1 MTRKQDSSTH
11 NKVNKCYIYTRVSTK
26 MQVDGY
32 SLEAQENRCRAM
44 AEAKGYEVVRIYH
57 DDGKSGK
64 TTEGRD
70 DFNRMLKDIEMH
82 KDGVSLVFVFKL
94 SRFGRNTRD
103 VLNSFQILKENGCEL
118 VCVEDSIDTT
128 NAMGEVILKILA
140 AIAEMERHNISVQTM
155 AGRIQK
161 AEDGKWNGGFAPYGY
176 TLVDGKLQIAE
187 DEAEVI
193 RIIFDRFVHTTMGYV
208 GVANYLLEKGVQKKI
223 RQNGKLDTFTQDFV
237 KNALDNEVYM
247 GKIHFGKRKNQVE
260 QKEYGV
266 YQGIHEPIV
275 SEELWELAHK
285 KRMETVKRLEKVYD
299 KEHEFQLSGLIKCP
313 LCGRGMV
320 GNINRKK
327 KSDGSLYKT
336 YYSYYCNNR
345 KAKTGYRCEYH
356 KQPGEAVINEA
367 VKEIVVSLVSNPKFT
382 ERMKEKVKSK
392 VDTSEVDTDIKR
404 LEQNLKSLEIK
415 KNRLISEIDNLEIN
429 ETYEEREQDLNE
441 RLNDFYVRIADTKK
455 YIQKK
460 KEEKVKIEQ
469 DKITGDTIYKN
480 LMAFVKVLD
489 KTTDGDKKRL
499 YNILIKEIQI
509 FEEKQEDG
517 RWIKS
522 ITFNFPVYYKG
533 NMVEDISWVTDS
545 TNETVC
551 LLSKLSEAKHHIEVK
566 VDMDELDLTSAEAK
580 ATYRE
585 IEESILKKIS
595 KR

>member
-1 MTRKQDSSTH
+1 MRTKQENKAH
-11 NKVNKCYIYTRVSTK
+11 NKSNKCYIYTRVSTK

-32 SLEAQENRCRAM
+32 SLEAQEKRCRAM
-44 AEAKGYEVVRIYH
+44 ADAKGYEVIRVYH

-64 TTEGRD
+64 TLDGRD
-70 DFNRMLKDIEMH
+70 DFNRMLTDIEKK

-103 VLNSFQILKENGCEL
+103 VLNSFQVLKDNGCEL

-176 TLVDGKLQIAE
+176 KLVDGKLQIAE

-208 GVANYLLEKGVQKKI
+208 GVANYLLEKGISKKV
-223 RQNGKLDTFTQDFV
+223 RQNGKLDIFTQDFV
-237 KNALDNEVYM
+237 KNALDNEIYM

-285 KRMETVKRLEKVYD
+285 KRQETVKRLEKVYD
-299 KEHEFQLSGLIKCP
+299 KEHEFQLSGIIKCP
-313 LCGRGMV
+313 ICGRGMV
-320 GNINRKK
+320 GNISRKK
-327 KSDGSLYKT
+327 KPDGSLYKT
-336 YYSYYCNNR
+336 YYTYYCNNR
-345 KAKTGYRCEYH
+345 KSKTGHRCEYRR
-356 KQPGEAVINEA
+356 QPGESLINDA
-367 VKEIVVSLVSNPKFT
+367 VKEIVISLVSNPKFT

-392 VDTSEVDTDIKR
+392 VDTREVDADIMR
-404 LEQNLKSLEIK
+404 LESNLKSLEIK
-415 KNRLISEIDNLEIN
+415 KNRLISEIDNLEVN
-429 ETYEEREQDLNE
+429 EIYEERERDLNE
-441 RLNDFYVRIADTKK
+441 RLADFYNRIAETKK

-460 KEEKVKIEQ
+460 REEKVKIEQ
-469 DKITGDTIYKN
+469 DKITGDTIYRN

-499 YNILIKEIQI
+499 YNLLIKEIQI
-509 FEEKQEDG
+509 YEEQQADG

-522 ITFNFPVYYKG
+522 ITFNFPVYYNG
-533 NMVEDISWVTDS
+533 EMVEDISWVTESID
-545 TNETVC
+545 ETVV
-551 LLSKLSEAKHHIEVK
+551 LLNNKK
-566 VDMDELDLTSAEAK
+566 VDGYIDIELNL
-580 ATYRE
+580 
-585 IEESILKKIS
+585 
-595 KR
+595 

>member
-1 MTRKQDSSTH
+1 MARKQDISTH
-11 NKVNKCYIYTRVSTK
+11 NKLNKCYIYTRVSTK

-44 AEAKGYEVVRIYH
+44 AEAKGYAVIRVYH

-70 DFNRMLKDIEMH
+70 DFNRMLSDIENH

-103 VLNSFQILKENGCEL
+103 VLNSFQILKDNGCEL

-140 AIAEMERHNISVQTM
+140 AIAEMERHNIAVQTM

-161 AEDGKWNGGFAPYGY
+161 AEDGKWNGGFSPYGY
-176 TLVDGKLQIAE
+176 KLVDGKLEIAE

-193 RIIFDRFVHTTMGYV
+193 RIIFDRYVHTTMGYV
-208 GVANYLLEKGVQKKI
+208 GVANYLLSKGLQKKI
-223 RQNGKLDTFTQDFV
+223 RHNGKLDTFTQDFV

-247 GKIHFGKRKNQVE
+247 GKIHFGKKKNQVE

-320 GNINRKK
+320 GNINRKRK
-327 KSDGSLYKT
+327 PDGSLYKT

-345 KAKTGYRCEYH
+345 KAKTGYRCEFH
-356 KQPGEAVINEA
+356 RQPAEAVVNEA

-392 VDTSEVDTDIKR
+392 VDTSEVDADITR
-404 LEQNLKSLEIK
+404 LEQSLKSLEIK
-415 KNRLISEIDNLEIN
+415 KNRLMSEIDSLEIN
-429 ETYEEREQDLNE
+429 EIYEERARDLND
-441 RLNDFYVRIADTKK
+441 RLYDFYEKIAETKK

-460 KEEKVKIEQ
+460 REEKIKIEQ

-480 LMAFVKVLD
+480 LMAFVRVLD

-499 YNILIKEIQI
+499 YNLLIKEIQI
-509 FEEKQEDG
+509 YEEKQADG

-522 ITFNFPVYYKG
+522 ITFNFPIYYNG
-533 NMVEDISWVTDS
+533 DMVEDISWVTDS

-551 LLSKLSEAKHHIEVK
+551 LLSNRKSRQSH
-566 VDMDELDLTSAEAK
+566 
-580 ATYRE
+580 
-585 IEESILKKIS
+585 
-595 KR
+595 

>member
-1 MTRKQDSSTH
+1 MARKQDISTH
-11 NKVNKCYIYTRVSTK
+11 NKLNKCYIYTRVSTK

-44 AEAKGYEVVRIYH
+44 AEAKGYEVIRVYQ
-57 DDGKSGK
+57 DEGKSGK
-64 TTEGRD
+64 SIEGRD
-70 DFNRMLKDIEMH
+70 NFNRMLADIENH

-103 VLNSFQILKENGCEL
+103 VLNSFQILKDNGCEL

-140 AIAEMERHNISVQTM
+140 AIAEMERHNIAVQTM

-176 TLVDGKLQIAE
+176 KLVDGKLEIAE

-193 RIIFDRFVHTTMGYV
+193 RIIFDRYVHTTMGYA
-208 GVANYLLEKGVQKKI
+208 GVANYLLEKGISKKV
-223 RQNGKLDTFTQDFV
+223 RQNGKLDTFSHYFV
-237 KNALDNEVYM
+237 KNVLDNEVYK
-247 GKIHFGKRKNQVE
+247 GKIHFGKKKNQVE

-299 KEHEFQLSGLIKCP
+299 KEHEFQLSGLVKCP

-320 GNINRKK
+320 GNINRKRK
-327 KSDGSLYKT
+327 PDGSLYKT

-345 KAKTGYRCEYH
+345 KARTGYRCEFH
-356 KQPGEAVINEA
+356 RQPGEAVVNEA

-382 ERMKEKVKSK
+382 ERMKEKVRSK
-392 VDTSEVDTDIKR
+392 VDTSEVDADINR
-404 LEQNLKSLEIK
+404 LEQNLKSLEIR
-415 KNRLISEIDNLEIN
+415 KNRLMSEIDNLEIN
-429 ETYEEREQDLNE
+429 EIYEERARDLNE
-441 RLNDFYVRIADTKK
+441 RLNDFYNRIAETKK
-455 YIQKK
+455 YIQQK

-480 LMAFVKVLD
+480 LMAFVRVLD

-499 YNILIKEIQI
+499 YNMLIKEIQI

-533 NMVEDISWVTDS
+533 NMVEDISWVTED
-545 TNETVC
+545 TNESIIRMGNNYAIISH
-551 LLSKLSEAKHHIEVK
+551 LFFYAKPNI
-566 VDMDELDLTSAEAK
+566 
-580 ATYRE
+580 
-585 IEESILKKIS
+585 
-595 KR
+595 